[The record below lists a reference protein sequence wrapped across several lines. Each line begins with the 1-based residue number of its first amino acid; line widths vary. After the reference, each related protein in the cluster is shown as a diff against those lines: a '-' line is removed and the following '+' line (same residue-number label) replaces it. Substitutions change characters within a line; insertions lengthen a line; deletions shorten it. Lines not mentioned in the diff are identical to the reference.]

1 MPWRTSAPRVL
12 LRQLREIM
20 ARPESGQARPEDT
33 QGRLDRI
40 VKLIAANMVAEVCS
54 IYVRHPDGSLELF
67 ATQGLKKEAVHN
79 TRLKRGEG
87 IVGLIA
93 RRAEPVNLPDA
104 RSHSAYSYRP
114 ETGEELFRS
123 LLGVPI
129 LRAGQTLGVL
139 TVQNAIYRK
148 YTEDEVEALQTT
160 AMVLAEMVAS
170 GALSGIGAEGE
181 PDPRRNQAQHLSG
194 LPLSDGIA
202 LGHVVL
208 HEPRVRITK
217 LFSEDTHEELA
228 RLHASVRRLREEI
241 DNMLS
246 HGEMAR
252 AGEHREVLEA
262 YRMFAHD
269 QGWIK
274 RLEEAITAGLTA
286 EAAVERV
293 QNDTRAKLLRQTD
306 PFWRERLQDLDDL
319 ANRLLRILTGHTE
332 TAASGDLPGDA
343 IVFARNMGA
352 AELLDYNRTKI
363 RGLVIE
369 EGGPSSHVAIVARAM
384 GIPAVGQAQDVL
396 DYVEAGD
403 SAVLDAET
411 GALHLRPS
419 IEVVRAYADKVRFR
433 AKRQAQYARLRDR
446 LPLTCDGQRIY
457 INMNAGLLVDL
468 PHLDESGADGI
479 GLFRTELQFMIAS
492 TFPRLEE
499 QTTTYRQILE
509 RANGKPVVFR
519 SLDVG
524 GDKILPYLRQQQEE
538 NPALGWRAI
547 RMALDRPGLFRTQL
561 RALLRAAAGRELR
574 VMFPFI
580 TEVREFAIA
589 KAMVEKER
597 MRLRRHGAE
606 EPQRIALGAMIEVPS
621 ILWQLDELLPLVDF
635 ISVGS
640 NDLLQ
645 FLFAADRGNVRVAD
659 RFDALSPAPLRVL
672 RQVVLEA
679 QKHNVPTTLCGE
691 LSGRP
696 LEAMALIGLGYRSIS
711 MAPASIGPVKTMILS
726 LDVGRL
732 EAFLLQLIGSGADNI
747 RERLKDY
754 AVNQGVNL
762 GIQ

>member
-1 MPWRTSAPRVL
+1 MPWRTSAPRIL
-12 LRQLREIM
+12 LRQLREVM
-20 ARPESGQARPEDT
+20 ARPENGQARPEDT
-33 QGRLDRI
+33 QSRLDRI

-54 IYVRHPDGSLELF
+54 IYIRHTDGSLELF
-67 ATQGLKKEAVHN
+67 ATHGLRPESVHN

-93 RRAEPVNLPDA
+93 RRAEPVNLPDVQ
-104 RSHSAYSYRP
+104 SHSAYSYRP
-114 ETGEELFRS
+114 ETGEEQFRS

-129 LRAGQTLGVL
+129 LRTGHTLGVL

-181 PDPRRNQAQHLSG
+181 PDLRRSQAYNLSG
-194 LPLSDGIA
+194 APLSDGYA

-208 HEPRVRITK
+208 HEPRVRITRF
-217 LFSEDTHEELA
+217 FSEDTPDELA
-228 RLHASVRRLREEI
+228 RLNGSVRRLREDI
-241 DNMLS
+241 DTMLS
-246 HGEMAR
+246 HGDMAR

-293 QNDTRAKLLRQTD
+293 QNDTRAQLLRQPD

-332 TAASGDLPGDA
+332 TAASGELPSDA

-352 AELLDYNRTKI
+352 AELLDYNRNKI

-384 GIPAVGQAQDVL
+384 GIPAIGQAHDVL
-396 DYVEAGD
+396 HYVEAGD

-411 GALHLRPS
+411 GVLHLRPS

-433 AKRQAQYARLRDR
+433 AKRQAQYAKLRDR
-446 LPLTCDGQRIY
+446 LPITCDGQRIFM
-457 INMNAGLLVDL
+457 NMNAGLLVDL
-468 PHLDESGADGI
+468 PHLDESGADGV
-479 GLFRTELQFMIAS
+479 GLFRTELQFMISS

-499 QTTTYRQILE
+499 QTKTYRQIIE
-509 RANGKPVVFR
+509 GAKGKPVVFR

-547 RMALDRPGLFRTQL
+547 RMALDRPGLFKTQL
-561 RALLRAAAGRELR
+561 RALLRAAAGHELR

-580 TEVREFAIA
+580 TEVKEFATA
-589 KAMVEKER
+589 REMVEKELL
-597 MRLRRHGAE
+597 RLRRHNLE
-606 EPQRIALGAMIEVPS
+606 EPQRIALGAMIEVPA
-621 ILWQLDELLPLVDF
+621 ILWQLNELLPLTDF

-645 FLFAADRGNVRVAD
+645 FLFAADRGNARVSD
-659 RFDALSPAPLRVL
+659 RFDALSPPALRVL
-672 RQVVLEA
+672 RHLVEESRR
-679 QKHNVPTTLCGE
+679 HNVPATLCGE

-696 LEAMALIGLGYRSIS
+696 LEAMALIGLGFRSIS
-711 MAPASIGPVKTMILS
+711 MAPASIGPVKAMILS
-726 LDVGRL
+726 LDAGRL
-732 EAFLLQLIGSGADNI
+732 ETFLLQLINAGSDNI
-747 RERLKDY
+747 RERLTEF
-754 AVNQGVNL
+754 AHNQGVNL
-762 GIQ
+762 GGQ

>member
-12 LRQLREIM
+12 LRQLREVM
-20 ARPESGQARPEDT
+20 ARPENGQARPEDT
-33 QGRLDRI
+33 QSRLDRI
-40 VKLIAANMVAEVCS
+40 VKLIAANMVAEVCT

-67 ATQGLKKEAVHN
+67 ATHGLRPESVHT

-104 RSHSAYSYRP
+104 QSHTAYSYRP
-114 ETGEELFRS
+114 ETGEEQFHS

-129 LRAGQTLGVL
+129 LRAGHTLGVL

-170 GALSGIGAEGE
+170 GALSGMGAESE
-181 PDPRRNQAQHLSG
+181 PDLRRSQAHNLTGS
-194 LPLSDGIA
+194 PLSDGFA

-208 HEPRVRITK
+208 HEPRVRITR
-217 LFSEDTHEELA
+217 LFSEDTPEELG
-228 RLHASVRRLREEI
+228 RLSNSVRRLREEI

-252 AGEHREVLEA
+252 AGEHREVIEA

-274 RLEEAITAGLTA
+274 RLEEAIAAGLTA

-293 QNDTRAKLLRQTD
+293 QNDNRAQLLRQTD

-332 TAASGDLPGDA
+332 TAASGELPGDA

-352 AELLDYNRTKI
+352 AELLDYSRNNI

-384 GIPAVGQAQDVL
+384 GIPAIGQAHDVL

-411 GALHLRPS
+411 GVLHLRPS

-433 AKRQAQYARLRDR
+433 AKRQAQYAKLRDR
-446 LPLTCDGQRIY
+446 LPITCDGQRIY
-457 INMNAGLLVDL
+457 MNMNAGLLVDL

-499 QTTTYRQILE
+499 QTNTYRQILE
-509 RANGKPVVFR
+509 GAKGKPVVFR

-580 TEVREFAIA
+580 TEVKEFSTA
-589 KAMVEKER
+589 KSMVEKELL
-597 MRLRRHGAE
+597 RLRRHGVD

-621 ILWQLDELLPLVDF
+621 ILWQLDELLPLTDF

-645 FLFAADRGNVRVAD
+645 FLFAADRGNARVAD
-659 RFDALSPAPLRVL
+659 RFDPLSPASLRVL
-672 RQVVLEA
+672 RHLIEESR
-679 QKHNVPTTLCGE
+679 KHNVPATLCGE

-696 LEAMALIGLGYRSIS
+696 LEAMALIGLGFRSIS
-711 MAPASIGPVKTMILS
+711 MAPASIGPVKAMILS
-726 LDVGRL
+726 VDAGRL
-732 EAFLLQLIGSGADNI
+732 ETFLLQLVSAGSDNI
-747 RERLKDY
+747 RERLTEF
-754 AVNQGVNL
+754 AHTQGVNL
-762 GIQ
+762 GGQ